1 MKICFFFI
9 IYRLKKISNCEK
21 MEDVELKTVC
31 SVATNDQLL
40 KAVQTNDLSLF
51 KNLLE
56 VGLGNSSIDLNAT
69 YDEPYHGTILDICC
83 VSAGRSEFVR
93 VLLSIG
99 VDVNVINKNRKK
111 APIHLAAANGCK
123 DALCALL
130 EHSPTDVNILDSD
143 GNSALHLAAK
153 AGQLEC
159 SKLLLDSKSVN
170 PNQLNRKGFTPA
182 YIAAT
187 SKNKNDEL
195 VLVFIRYGT

>member
-1 MKICFFFI
+1 
-9 IYRLKKISNCEK
+9 
-21 MEDVELKTVC
+21 MEDVELKPVC
-31 SVATNDQLL
+31 SIATNDQLL

-56 VGLGNSSIDLNAT
+56 IGLGNSSIDLSAT
-69 YDEPYHGTILDICC
+69 FDEPYHGTILDICC
-83 VSAGRSEFVR
+83 VSTGRSEFVR

-111 APIHLAAANGCK
+111 APIHLAAANGCT
-123 DALCALL
+123 DALRALL
-130 EHSPTDVNILDSD
+130 EHSPTDVNLLDSD
-143 GNSALHLAAK
+143 GNSALHLATK

-187 SKNKNDEL
+187 SKNKNDTL
-195 VLVFIRYGT
+195 MLAFIRYSTQIYNKIIYYIW